1 MREKVLITSTFYLA
15 IATLGAV
22 LFPGCKAAQP
32 SGNDLPAQNKSIA
45 EASPTVAPKSDEIP
59 QTEIKSAAVSQI
71 EFNTVY
77 KDFYDADSKC
87 HKDYVEYFG
96 KEDGAM
102 GLSSPCAVSLTFKRD
117 GGDAAKTIAVRRWD
131 KAARETKEV
140 ERTVW
145 TAKISPE
152 QFARLVKTV
161 TEDEGFKSW
170 RDGTMINVSNA
181 SVSVVYPKGRRS
193 MQMNLVE
200 ETVNRVLLFGEFK
213 RLDKEIKWEKAQ

>member
-1 MREKVLITSTFYLA
+1 MFYLMT
-15 IATLGAV
+15 ATFAV
-22 LFPGCKAAQP
+22 FFFGCKATQS
-32 SGNDLPAQNKSIA
+32 SGSDLPTPNKSIA

-59 QTEIKSAAVSQI
+59 QTEIKSDAVSRI

-102 GLSSPCAVSLTFKRD
+102 GPSSPCAVTLTFKRD
-117 GGDAAKTIAVRRWD
+117 GGAATKTIAVRRWD
-131 KAARETKEV
+131 KAAREMKEV
-140 ERTVW
+140 EKTVW
-145 TAKISPE
+145 TARLSPE
-152 QFARLVKTV
+152 QFDRLAKVV
-161 TEDEGFKSW
+161 TEDENFKSW

-181 SVSVVYPKGRRS
+181 SVSVTHPEGTRS

-213 RLDKEIKWEKAQ
+213 RLDKEIRWEKAQ